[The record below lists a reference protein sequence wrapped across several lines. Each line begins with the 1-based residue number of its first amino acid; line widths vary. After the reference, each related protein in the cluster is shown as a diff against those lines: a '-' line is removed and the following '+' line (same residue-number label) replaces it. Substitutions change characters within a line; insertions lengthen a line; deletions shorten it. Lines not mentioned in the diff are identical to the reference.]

1 MSVHFFRYALT
12 IVAICLSMNMAKAQE
27 QNKVETGTKEKEI
40 FSPHHKLGLILGHAH
55 VFQGRDADGN
65 KQALDMASWG
75 IDYDYQFNR
84 RWSVGLH
91 TDLIMEKFKVESYS
105 GSGDDIIERNYP
117 IAPALVFGY
126 KLNHHWM
133 LQLGT
138 GAEFSR
144 EGTLFL
150 NRFGV
155 EYGVEIRNGWE
166 VAGNASYDI
175 KWDAYD
181 TWVLGI
187 GISKEFG
194 GHK

>member
-1 MSVHFFRYALT
+1 
-12 IVAICLSMNMAKAQE
+12 
-27 QNKVETGTKEKEI
+27 
-40 FSPHHKLGLILGHAH
+40 
-55 VFQGRDADGN
+55 
-65 KQALDMASWG
+65 
-75 IDYDYQFNR
+75 
-84 RWSVGLH
+84 
-91 TDLIMEKFKVESYS
+91 
-105 GSGDDIIERNYP
+105 
-117 IAPALVFGY
+117 
-126 KLNHHWM
+126 M

-150 NRFGV
+150 SRFGV